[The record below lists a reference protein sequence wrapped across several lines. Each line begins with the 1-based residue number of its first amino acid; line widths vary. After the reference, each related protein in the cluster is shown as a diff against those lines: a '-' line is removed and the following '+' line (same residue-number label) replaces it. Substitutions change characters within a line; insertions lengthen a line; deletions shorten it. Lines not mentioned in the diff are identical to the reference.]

1 MLFEFSNQ
9 ILAAKLNLEKPKKE
23 FVSSKIIT
31 DSRKISKGDCFLAL
45 KGPNFNGHDF
55 IDEALERGASFV
67 ISEKN
72 HPQDEKILGVNSTH
86 ECLSFLAKYQRKK
99 FEGKVVG
106 ITGSNGKTSTKEIL
120 FQIID
125 GLYENEDFV
134 FKSPG
139 NWNYKLG

>member
-23 FVSSKIIT
+23 FVSSKIVT

-55 IDEALERGASFV
+55 IDEALDRGASFI

-86 ECLSFLAKYQRKK
+86 ECLSFLAKYNKIFSRLQI
-99 FEGKVVG
+99 FVINFG
-106 ITGSNGKTSTKEIL
+106 ITFVIFSFEYFLLNDGNVLKNIISNFLK
-120 FQIID
+120 
-125 GLYENEDFV
+125 
-134 FKSPG
+134 
-139 NWNYKLG
+139 